1 MRMQPA
7 ARTRSTTDQPN
18 QISPATCRRGADQDD
33 SGSRCRRKDDQ
44 MQTTDDQRA
53 QLAAAGAMLTELAGY
68 AQKIAT
74 GAANPCEERRAAE
87 LAADARSAV
96 QKCAAI
102 LRSMTN

>member
-1 MRMQPA
+1 MR
-7 ARTRSTTDQPN
+7 TTLCAQ
-18 QISPATCRRGADQDD
+18 D
-33 SGSRCRRKDDQ
+33 SGSRCRRKDGDQ

-53 QLAAAGAMLTELAGY
+53 QLAACGQMLTELAGY

-74 GAANPCEERRAAE
+74 GFANPCEERRAAE

-102 LRSMTN
+102 LRGMTN